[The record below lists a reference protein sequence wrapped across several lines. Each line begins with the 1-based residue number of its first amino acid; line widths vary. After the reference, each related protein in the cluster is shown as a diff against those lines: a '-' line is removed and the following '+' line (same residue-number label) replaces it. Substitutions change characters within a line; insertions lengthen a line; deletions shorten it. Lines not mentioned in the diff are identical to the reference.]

1 MTKIKIAFVLG
12 TVSKDGGIARATSL
26 LTDSLHKTGL
36 YEIHIIG
43 YSKGDDEIGY
53 NWNKELTYHHL
64 LESLIPMKKGI
75 FKATLQLR
83 KIIKSTNLDV
93 LVACSSIIG
102 PMGVL
107 ATRMSATKLIYWDH
121 SSFFENTA
129 HDFILQG
136 KKFTARF
143 SNAVVPLTKHDKKN
157 YETHTSAKKIEQIYN
172 PIDVRLENLQHDYM
186 VSSKKIISVGRLTF
200 LKNFEL
206 LADVAKIVFEAC
218 PDYTWHIFGGG
229 ESEESIKKRIEDNNI
244 SDKLILKGHATDLY
258 AIYPEY
264 ALMVMTSRS
273 EGFPMTLLEGMAN
286 KIPLISFDIIS
297 GPNEIIEPEQ
307 NGYLIAPLNVPEM
320 AASIIKLLQD
330 AGQRKAF
337 AEKNMEYV
345 DRFSMKSVVQKWTNL
360 IQGL

>member
-1 MTKIKIAFVLG
+1 MTKKRIAFVLG

-53 NWNKELTYHHL
+53 NWNPELTYHHL
-64 LESLIPMKKGI
+64 LEHLIPMKKGI
-75 FKATLQLR
+75 FKATLKLR
-83 KIIKSTNLDV
+83 KIIKSRDLD
-93 LVACSSIIG
+93 LVIACSSIIG

-107 ATRMSATKLIYWDH
+107 ATMFGKTKLIYWDH

-143 SNAVVPLTKHDKKN
+143 SNAVVPLTKHDEKN
-157 YETHTSAKKIEQIYN
+157 YEKHTSAKKIAQIYN
-172 PIDVRLENLQHDYM
+172 PIDVRLEGLSHDYNH
-186 VSSKKIISVGRLTF
+186 SSKKIISVGRLTF

-206 LADVAKIVFEAC
+206 LADVAKIVFEQC
-218 PDYTWHIFGGG
+218 PAYTWHIFGGG
-229 ESEESIKKRIEDNNI
+229 ESEQSIKKRIADNGI

-258 AIYPEY
+258 AIYPDY

-297 GPNEIIEPEQ
+297 GPNEIIEPGK
-307 NGYLIAPLNVPEM
+307 NGYLIEPLHVEAM
-320 AASIIKLLQD
+320 ASSIIELLND
-330 AGQRKAF
+330 EDKRKAF
-337 AEKNMEYV
+337 AERNMDYV
-345 DRFSMKSVVQKWTNL
+345 DRFSMNSVVENWKNL
-360 IQGL
+360 IHNL